1 MVDAVPLRRP
11 VTVMIKLNAQILIR
25 EIFMKNVQVR

>member
-1 MVDAVPLRRP
+1 MVDAVPLPRP
-11 VTVMIKLNAQILIR
+11 VTVTIKLNAQILIR

>member
-1 MVDAVPLRRP
+1 MVGGVPLRRP
-11 VTVMIKLNAQILIR
+11 VTVMSAQVLIR